1 MVILYF
7 PWRCLYAKKGIRA
20 SLSEDL
26 FSVKYQLLPFWQVV
40 RFFFSNTTSRNRSLS
55 VNMLILVTF
64 MCVKNLFKHYAIVQ
78 KTLVPMS
85 LILTALLEEP
95 LCSQTDWHMHRG
107 QLWSGKSNS
116 GSLLVMMMLLC
127 STWLFFPCV
136 LFQPVTNL
144 ALHQEPNID
153 LTFWHR
159 ADMIVMEN

>member
-40 RFFFSNTTSRNRSLS
+40 CFFSNTTTRNGSLS

-64 MCVKNLFKHYAIVQ
+64 MCVKNLFKQNAVVQ
-78 KTLVPMS
+78 ETLVPMS
-85 LILTALLEEP
+85 LILTVLLEEP

-107 QLWSGKSNS
+107 RLWSGKSNS
-116 GSLLVMMMLLC
+116 GSLLLMMMMALY
-127 STWLFFPCV
+127 PCV
-136 LFQPVTNL
+136 LLQPVTNL

-159 ADMIVMEN
+159 AVMLVMEN